1 MKAWIKS
8 LLPNAAVQYISRFRQ
23 RWIVS
28 YAKESYSQEGEDMI
42 LDRFLEFRPS
52 GFYVDV
58 GAHHPMRFSNTY
70 RLYRRGWRGL
80 NIDANPGSMALFR
93 KMRPRDIN
101 VEEAVSSTSQELIYY
116 RFNEPALNTFCKD
129 LALERM
135 SKAYSI
141 IEEVTI
147 LTVPLRQLIDQH
159 VPAGTKVDLLTI
171 DVEGLDYDVL
181 NSNDWDRYSP
191 EFILVEC
198 LGASTLE
205 QASSDP
211 VARLLF
217 SQHYSIVAKT
227 MNTVLFRLT
236 QPDSSLVSNRTKTG
250 NIELES

>member
-8 LLPNAAVQYISRFRQ
+8 LLPNVLLQYISRFRQ
-23 RWIVS
+23 RWTIS
-28 YAKESYSQEGEDMI
+28 HAKESYSQEGEDLI
-42 LDRFLEFRPS
+42 LERFLEFRPS

-80 NIDANPGSMALFR
+80 NIDANPGSMALFQ
-93 KMRPRDIN
+93 KMRPKDIN
-101 VEEAVSSTSQELIYY
+101 IEAAVSSIGQELIYY
-116 RFNEPALNTFCKD
+116 RFNESALNTFRKE
-129 LALERM
+129 LALERT

-141 IEEVTI
+141 IEEVKI
-147 LTVPLRQLIDQH
+147 LTVPLCQLIEQH
-159 VPAGTKVDLLTI
+159 VPAGTKIDLLTV
-171 DVEGLDYDVL
+171 DVEGLDYEVL
-181 NSNDWDRYSP
+181 SSNDWGRYSP

-211 VARLLF
+211 VAQLLF

-236 QPDSSLVSNRTKTG
+236 QADSTS
-250 NIELES
+250 ESM